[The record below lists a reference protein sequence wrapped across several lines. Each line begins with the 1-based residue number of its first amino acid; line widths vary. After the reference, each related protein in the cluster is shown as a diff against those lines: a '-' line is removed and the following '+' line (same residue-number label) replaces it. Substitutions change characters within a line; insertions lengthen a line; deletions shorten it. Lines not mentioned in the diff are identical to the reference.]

1 MRFQTCPWLGG
12 PFLTWEDLSMSWGPR
27 CIHWTQGLVLVFVLN
42 PSVRSKCNFCYHSSG
57 NQIKCCNYIN
67 REFFWV
73 LNCLAA
79 APVLLSKLCWVQIEC
94 GAASPAKNSL
104 NPSEVVSLL
113 HSGHSRTTL
122 LRGNTMHFHFF
133 FPLLLKHLPLPIFWS
148 QIVCVMSWKQCKLY
162 PGPLNYSSAP

>member
-1 MRFQTCPWLGG
+1 MGQSHGVTVASVRNQMRFQTCPWLGG

-27 CIHWTQGLVLVFVLN
+27 CSHWTQGLVLVFVLN

-57 NQIKCCNYIN
+57 NQIKCCNCIQ
-67 REFFWV
+67 REFLGV

-104 NPSEVVSLL
+104 NPSEVLSLL

-122 LRGNTMHFHFF
+122 LRGNTVHFLFF
-133 FPLLLKHLPLPIFWS
+133 FLFCSNTCPFLFFEAKL
-148 QIVCVMSWKQCKLY
+148 CV
-162 PGPLNYSSAP
+162 